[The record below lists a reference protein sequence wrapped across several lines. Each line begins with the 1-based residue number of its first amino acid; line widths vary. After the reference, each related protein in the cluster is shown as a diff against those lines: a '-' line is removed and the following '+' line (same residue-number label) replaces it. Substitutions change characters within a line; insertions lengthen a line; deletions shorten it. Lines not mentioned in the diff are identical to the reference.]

1 MILSISSASIQ
12 SIKNPVFRSYASKY
26 LDIYKDFMSQIGQ
39 FGLEIETV
47 DSGQHALERMDQLA
61 HKGAR
66 VRNDQKSVI
75 VNSISPSC
83 EACRT
88 GESSATF
95 FISLRC
101 HRNCFYCFNPN
112 QEDYDFYLH
121 HQRRLVDELHQIA
134 NRGGQLEHIA
144 LTGGEPLLHK
154 AETIRFFETA
164 RGLFPKS
171 PLGLYNFGGHLD
183 QATLEALKQS
193 GLDEIRLSIRMYDL
207 DKGQRHTYKQLEASL
222 AYIPSVMVE
231 MPVLPGTFESMKE
244 VLLELDR
251 IGIEGIN
258 LLEFCF
264 PVSNPIEFQQRGY
277 KIKAHPFRVLYNYWY
292 AGGLPTAGTE
302 EVCLGLVDFALEE
315 NLKLGVHYC
324 SLENKHTGQVY
335 QQNMDKRLSK
345 TACFSQKDFF
355 IKTAKVFGDDIR
367 KAKPLLIKGRG
378 VSLNHNSEL
387 NYLEFH
393 PIHIPLLKDMDVEIG
408 ITSSVFEQREDG
420 EVMRELAID
429 LTRPEIFDF
438 STDI

>member
-1 MILSISSASIQ
+1 MIFSISSSTIQ
-12 SIKNPVFRSYASKY
+12 QIKNPDFRAYASKY
-26 LDIYKDFMSQIGQ
+26 LEIYNDFMQQIGQ
-39 FGLEIETV
+39 LGLEVESV
-47 DSGQHALERMDQLA
+47 DTGKQVLEKITQLGE
-61 HKGAR
+61 KGAR
-66 VRNDQKSVI
+66 VRNDRKSVT

-88 GESSATF
+88 GQGSTTF

-112 QEDYDFYLH
+112 QENYEYYLDH
-121 HQRRLVDELHQIA
+121 KRRLVEELQQIA
-134 NRGGQLEHIA
+134 KQGGRLEHIA

-154 AETIRFFETA
+154 EETIRFFETA
-164 RGLFPKS
+164 RSLFPNS
-171 PLGLYNFGGHLD
+171 RIRLYTSGDHLD

-193 GLDEIRLSIRMYDL
+193 GLDEIRLSIRMHDL

-231 MPVLPGTFESMKE
+231 MPVLPGTFEPMKE
-244 VLLELDR
+244 VLYELDR
-251 IGIEGIN
+251 IGIEGVN

-292 AGGLPTAGTE
+292 AGGLPIAGSE
-302 EVCLGLVDFALEE
+302 EVCLDLIDFTLEQK
-315 NLKLGVHYC
+315 LKLGVHYC

-335 QQNMDKRLSK
+335 QQNVHKQLSK
-345 TACFSQKDFF
+345 TAYFSEKDFF
-355 IKTAKVFGDDIR
+355 IKTAKVFGDDI
-367 KAKPLLIKGRG
+367 KKVKPLLFKGRG
-378 VSLNHNSEL
+378 VSLNHNSAL

-393 PIHIPLLKDMDVEIG
+393 PIHIPLLKDLDVEVG
-408 ITSSVFEQREDG
+408 ITSSIFEQREEG

-429 LTRPEIFDF
+429 LAMPANFDF
-438 STDI
+438 MTDV

>member
-1 MILSISSASIQ
+1 MILAISPNNFQ
-12 SIKNPVFRSYASKY
+12 QIKNPDFKAYASNY
-26 LDIYKDFMSQIGQ
+26 LEIYSDFMQQIGQ
-39 FGLEIETV
+39 LGLEVESTE
-47 DSGQHALERMDQLA
+47 SGQQVLEKINQLGQ
-61 HKGAR
+61 KGAC
-66 VRNDQKSVI
+66 VRNDRKSVT

-112 QEDYDFYLH
+112 QENYEYYLS
-121 HQRRLVDELHQIA
+121 HQRRLVDELQQFA
-134 NRGGQLEHIA
+134 AQGGQLEHIA
-144 LTGGEPLLHK
+144 LTGGEPLLYK
-154 AETIRFFETA
+154 EETIRFFETA
-164 RGLFPKS
+164 RRLFPNS
-171 PLGLYNFGGHLD
+171 RTRLYTSGDHLD
-183 QATLEALKQS
+183 QATLQDLQKA
-193 GLDEIRLSIRMYDL
+193 GLNEIRLSIRMYDL

-222 AYIPSVMVE
+222 GYIPSVMVE
-231 MPVLPGTFESMKE
+231 MPVLPGTLAEMKD

-251 IGIEGIN
+251 VGIEGIN

-264 PVSNPIEFQQRGY
+264 PVSNPSGFKQRGY

-292 AGGLPTAGTE
+292 AGGLPIAGSE
-302 EVCLGLVDFALEE
+302 EVCLDLIDYSLEQK
-315 NLKLGVHYC
+315 LKLGVHYC

-335 QQNMDKRLSK
+335 QQNTDKRLPK
-345 TACFSQKDFF
+345 TAYFSQKDFF
-355 IKTAKVFGDDIR
+355 IKTAKVFGDDIL

-393 PIHIPLLKDMDVEIG
+393 PIHIQLLKDLDMEIG
-408 ITSSVFEQREDG
+408 IASSIFEQREEG

-429 LTRPEIFDF
+429 LTTPATFNF
-438 STDI
+438 STDV